1 MPLAPRRGIWYNIA
15 RNMARDIKRAA
26 RKFTEYWLLGKES
39 EVASYQKFWL
49 SLLGDVLGAEDAIKR
64 IKFEVPVPMGNT
76 TKYIDGW
83 ISETKVLIEQ
93 KTRGIKLSAPQ
104 SGHGGKTPYEQALE
118 YNNVRDSEI
127 PPLDEG
133 IKSLIL
139 I

>member
-1 MPLAPRRGIWYNIA
+1 MRPWSAPSLFSVSCPVFPASPLAPR
-15 RNMARDIKRAA
+15 
-26 RKFTEYWLLGKES
+26 
-39 EVASYQKFWL
+39 
-49 SLLGDVLGAEDAIKR
+49 
-64 IKFEVPVPMGNT
+64 
-76 TKYIDGW
+76 
-83 ISETKVLIEQ
+83 
-93 KTRGIKLSAPQ
+93 RGIKLSAPQ